1 MLALLIR
8 LGLRF
13 EDRIEERR
21 FVDQYV
27 RGSLGWTQI
36 AMLLG
41 AATYAGYTLWDW
53 VLYPEV
59 LPTTLAIRGGTAV
72 FILLPLTALLSRRW
86 MKPWAETIFLVYCVI
101 PGCILPSIYLVLPS
115 GFTFAAPGMMM
126 IILFVSTMLP
136 LRIGSL
142 AIFCLLS
149 WVALLIAESFAPT
162 MPTGLRFIN
171 HSLVGNAY
179 ALSLYAVAAREY
191 RARKQFRT
199 SEALQREK
207 ERSEKSL
214 RDLRATQEHLV
225 QAEKL
230 ASLGQLVAGVAHEVS
245 TPLGLALT
253 TSTAMQADLQT
264 MADALGGASVR
275 RSDLT
280 KSIDR
285 LKQGLSL
292 TFDNLHRAS
301 EMVHSF
307 RQVAVHQADE
317 DRRSFELR
325 DWLSELMSKL
335 GPLLAHHALTVEVH
349 CPAGI
354 ELNSYPGALAQVIS
368 NLALNTAAHAYPNK
382 RGGRFVITVSQPD
395 PKSVRLV
402 CADEG
407 VGIPGPLQAHIFDP
421 FVTTSRE
428 RGNAGLGLHI
438 AFNLVA
444 SSLNGRLRLESKAGP
459 GTQIAIEIP
468 VEEHVAREPRSHEV

>member
-1 MLALLIR
+1 MLSLLIR

-59 LPTTLAIRGGTAV
+59 VPTTLAIRGGTAL
-72 FILLPLTALLSRRW
+72 FILLPLTALLSRRR

-142 AIFCLLS
+142 VIFCLLS
-149 WVALLIAESFAPT
+149 SVALLVAETFAEGVPA
-162 MPTGLRFIN
+162 GLSFIN

-191 RARKQFRT
+191 RARRQFRT

-214 RDLRATQEHLV
+214 RDLRATQEQLV

-253 TSTAMQADLQT
+253 TSTTMQADLQT
-264 MADALGGASVR
+264 MADALSAAAVR

-280 KSIDR
+280 KGIDR
-285 LKQGLSL
+285 LKQGLTL

-317 DRRSFELR
+317 DRRRFELKV
-325 DWLSELMSKL
+325 WLSELMSKL
-335 GPLLAHHALTVEVH
+335 GPLLSHHGLTVEVE

-354 ELNSYPGALAQVIS
+354 TLNSYPGALAQVIS
-368 NLALNTAAHAYPNK
+368 NLALNTAGHAYPGK
-382 RGGRFVITVSQPD
+382 SGGRFVITVSQPD
-395 PKSVRLV
+395 SKSVRLV
-402 CADEG
+402 CADDG
-407 VGIPGPLQAHIFDP
+407 VGIPGHLQAHIFDP

-428 RGNAGLGLHI
+428 KGNAGLGLHI
-438 AFNLVA
+438 AFNLVT
-444 SSLNGRLRLESKAGP
+444 SSLNGRLRLESKRSP
-459 GTQIAIEIP
+459 GTQVAIELP
-468 VEEHVAREPRSHEV
+468 LEA

>member
-59 LPTTLAIRGGTAV
+59 VPTTLAIRGGTAV
-72 FILLPLTALLSRRW
+72 LILLPLTALLSRRW
-86 MKPWAETIFLVYCVI
+86 MKPWAETIFLVYCVV

-142 AIFCLLS
+142 AIFCLLT
-149 WVALLIAESFAPT
+149 WVALLVAETFAPT
-162 MPTGLRFIN
+162 LPAGLRFIN

-280 KSIDR
+280 KGIDR
-285 LKQGLSL
+285 LKQGLNL

-317 DRRSFELR
+317 DRRNFELR

-335 GPLLAHHALTVEVH
+335 GPLLAHHGLTVEVQ
-349 CPAGI
+349 CPAGVK
-354 ELNSYPGALAQVIS
+354 LNSYPGALAQVIS
-368 NLALNTAAHAYPNK
+368 NLALNTAVHAYPDK

-407 VGIPGPLQAHIFDP
+407 VGIPEPLQAHIFDP

-444 SSLNGRLRLESKAGP
+444 SSLNGRLRLERKAGP

-468 VEEHVAREPRSHEV
+468 TEETLQQNSELS

>member
-41 AATYAGYTLWDW
+41 AATYAGYTIWDW

-59 LPTTLAIRGGTAV
+59 VPTTLAIRGGTALFV
-72 FILLPLTALLSRRW
+72 LLPLTALLSRRI
-86 MKPWAETIFLVYCVI
+86 MKPWAELIFLVYCVI

-149 WVALLIAESFAPT
+149 WVALLVAETFAPT
-162 MPTGLRFIN
+162 LPMGLRFVN
-171 HSLVGNAY
+171 HSLVVNAY

-199 SEALQREK
+199 AEALQREK

-214 RDLRATQEHLV
+214 RDLRATQAHLV

-253 TSTAMQADLQT
+253 TSTTMQTDLQT
-264 MADALGGASVR
+264 ITDALTGTSVK

-280 KSIDR
+280 RGIDR
-285 LKQGLSL
+285 LRQGLDL

-307 RQVAVHQADE
+307 RQVAVNQADE
-317 DRRSFELR
+317 DRRIFELR
-325 DWLSELMSKL
+325 DWLSELVSKL
-335 GPLLAHHALTVEVH
+335 GPLLSHHALAVDVQ
-349 CPAGI
+349 CPPGI
-354 ELNSYPGALAQVIS
+354 KLNSYPGALAQVIS
-368 NLALNTAAHAYPNK
+368 NLALNTAGHAYPDK
-382 RGGRFVITVSQPD
+382 RGGRFAINVSQPE

-402 CADEG
+402 CTDDG
-407 VGIPGPLQAHIFDP
+407 VGIPDELQAHIFDP
-421 FVTTSRE
+421 FVTTSRDS
-428 RGNAGLGLHI
+428 GNAGLGLHI
-438 AFNLVA
+438 AFNLVV
-444 SSLNGRLRLESKAGP
+444 SSLNGRLRLESKTSP

-468 VEEHVAREPRSHEV
+468 VEA

>member
-41 AATYAGYTLWDW
+41 AATYAGYTIWDW

-59 LPTTLAIRGGTAV
+59 VPTTLAIRGGTALFV
-72 FILLPLTALLSRRW
+72 LLPLTALLSRRW

-149 WVALLIAESFAPT
+149 WVALLVAETFALA

-253 TSTAMQADLQT
+253 TSTAMQTDLQA

-280 KSIDR
+280 KGIDR
-285 LKQGLSL
+285 LKQGLNL

-317 DRRSFELR
+317 DRRTFELR
-325 DWLSELMSKL
+325 DWLSELTSKL
-335 GPLLAHHALTVEVH
+335 GPLLSHHGLAVDVQ

-354 ELNSYPGALAQVIS
+354 TLNSYPGALAQVIS
-368 NLALNTAAHAYPNK
+368 NLALNTAGHAYPDK
-382 RGGRFVITVSQPD
+382 SGGRFVITVSQPD

-402 CADEG
+402 CANEG
-407 VGIPGPLQAHIFDP
+407 VGIPEPLQAHIFDP

-468 VEEHVAREPRSHEV
+468 AEATV

>member
-1 MLALLIR
+1 MVAEAL
-8 LGLRF
+8 
-13 EDRIEERR
+13 
-21 FVDQYV
+21 
-27 RGSLGWTQI
+27 
-36 AMLLG
+36 
-41 AATYAGYTLWDW
+41 
-53 VLYPEV
+53 
-59 LPTTLAIRGGTAV
+59 
-72 FILLPLTALLSRRW
+72 
-86 MKPWAETIFLVYCVI
+86 
-101 PGCILPSIYLVLPS
+101 
-115 GFTFAAPGMMM
+115 
-126 IILFVSTMLP
+126 
-136 LRIGSL
+136 
-142 AIFCLLS
+142 
-149 WVALLIAESFAPT
+149 APT
-162 MPTGLRFIN
+162 LPTGLRFIN

-207 ERSEKSL
+207 ERSERSL
-214 RDLRATQEHLV
+214 RDLRATQEQLV

-253 TSTAMQADLQT
+253 TSTTMQTDLQA

-280 KSIDR
+280 KGIDR

-292 TFDNLHRAS
+292 TSDNLHRAS

-317 DRRSFELR
+317 DRRTFELQE
-325 DWLSELMSKL
+325 WLSELMSKL
-335 GPLLAHHALTVEVH
+335 GPLLSHHALTVDVQ

-354 ELNSYPGALAQVIS
+354 KLNSYPGALAQVIS
-368 NLALNTAAHAYPNK
+368 NLALNSAGHAYPDK
-382 RGGRFVITVSQPD
+382 GGGKFVITVSQPD

-407 VGIPGPLQAHIFDP
+407 VGIPEDLQAHIFDP

-428 RGNAGLGLHI
+428 SGHAGLGLHI

-444 SSLNGRLRLESKAGP
+444 SSLNGRLRLESTRGP
-459 GTQIAIEIP
+459 GTRIAIEIP
-468 VEEHVAREPRSHEV
+468 LQA

>member
-27 RGSLGWTQI
+27 RRSLGWTQI

-59 LPTTLAIRGGTAV
+59 VPTTLAIRGGTAL

-86 MKPWAETIFLVYCVI
+86 MKPWAETIFLIYCVI

-149 WVALLIAESFAPT
+149 WVALIVAETFAPT
-162 MPTGLRFIN
+162 LPMGLRFIN

-214 RDLRATQEHLV
+214 RDLSATQEHLV

-253 TSTAMQADLQT
+253 TSTTMQTDLQA
-264 MADALGGASVR
+264 MADALNGTSVR

-280 KSIDR
+280 RGIDR
-285 LKQGLSL
+285 LRQGLDL

-307 RQVAVHQADE
+307 RQVAVNQADE
-317 DRRSFELR
+317 DRRTFELR

-335 GPLLAHHALTVEVH
+335 GPLLSHHALAVDVD
-349 CPAGI
+349 CPPGI
-354 ELNSYPGALAQVIS
+354 RLNSYPGALAQVIS
-368 NLALNTAAHAYPNK
+368 NLALNTAGHAYPDK
-382 RGGRFVITVSQPD
+382 QGGRFAIAVSQPE
-395 PKSVRLV
+395 PKSVRLL
-402 CADEG
+402 CTDDG
-407 VGIPGPLQAHIFDP
+407 VGIPEELQAHIFDP
-421 FVTTSRE
+421 FVTTGRE

-444 SSLNGRLRLESKAGP
+444 SSLNGRLRLESKTGP
-459 GTQIAIEIP
+459 GTRIAIEIP
-468 VEEHVAREPRSHEV
+468 VEA

>member
-59 LPTTLAIRGGTAV
+59 VPTTLAIRGGTAL

-149 WVALLIAESFAPT
+149 WVALIVAETFAPT
-162 MPTGLRFIN
+162 LPMGLRFIN

-214 RDLRATQEHLV
+214 RDLSATQGHLV

-253 TSTAMQADLQT
+253 TSTTMQTDLQA
-264 MADALGGASVR
+264 MADALNGTSVR

-280 KSIDR
+280 RGIDR
-285 LKQGLSL
+285 LRQGLDL

-307 RQVAVHQADE
+307 RQVAVNQADE
-317 DRRSFELR
+317 DRRTFELR

-335 GPLLAHHALTVEVH
+335 GPLLSHHALAVDVE
-349 CPAGI
+349 CPPGI
-354 ELNSYPGALAQVIS
+354 RLNSYPGALAQVIS
-368 NLALNTAAHAYPNK
+368 NLALNTAGHAYPDK
-382 RGGRFVITVSQPD
+382 QGGRFAIAVSQPE
-395 PKSVRLV
+395 PKSVRLL
-402 CADEG
+402 CTDDG
-407 VGIPGPLQAHIFDP
+407 VGIPEELQAHIFDP
-421 FVTTSRE
+421 FVTTGRE

-444 SSLNGRLRLESKAGP
+444 SSLNGRLRLESKTGP
-459 GTQIAIEIP
+459 GTRIAIEIP
-468 VEEHVAREPRSHEV
+468 VEA

>member
-59 LPTTLAIRGGTAV
+59 VPITLAIRGGTAA

-142 AIFCLLS
+142 AIFCVLS
-149 WVALLIAESFAPT
+149 WLALIVAETLAPAL
-162 MPTGLRFIN
+162 PAGLRFIN

-191 RARKQFRT
+191 RARRQFRT

-214 RDLRATQEHLV
+214 RDLRATQEQLV

-245 TPLGLALT
+245 TPLGVALT
-253 TSTAMQADLQT
+253 TSTTMQTDLQT

-280 KSIDR
+280 RGIDR
-285 LKQGLSL
+285 LKQGLNL

-317 DRRSFELR
+317 DRRTFELK
-325 DWLSELMSKL
+325 DWLSELTSRL
-335 GPLLAHHALTVEVH
+335 GPLLSHHGLTVEVR

-354 ELNSYPGALAQVIS
+354 KLNSYPGALAQVIS
-368 NLALNTAAHAYPNK
+368 NLALNTAGHAYPDK
-382 RGGRFVITVSQPD
+382 RGGRFVITASQPD
-395 PKSVRLV
+395 PTSVRLV

-407 VGIPGPLQAHIFDP
+407 VGIPDELQAHIFDP
-421 FVTTSRE
+421 FVTTSRDN
-428 RGNAGLGLHI
+428 GHAGLGLHI

-444 SSLNGRLRLESKAGP
+444 SSLNGRLRLESTTNP

-468 VEEHVAREPRSHEV
+468 LQA

>member
-41 AATYAGYTLWDW
+41 AATYAGYTIWDW

-59 LPTTLAIRGGTAV
+59 VPITLAIRGGTALFV
-72 FILLPLTALLSRRW
+72 LLPLTALLSRRR

-115 GFTFAAPGMMM
+115 SFTFAAPGMMM

-149 WVALLIAESFAPT
+149 WVALLVAETFALS
-162 MPTGLRFIN
+162 MPAGLRFIN

-253 TSTAMQADLQT
+253 TSTAMQTDLQA
-264 MADALGGASVR
+264 MADALSGTPVR

-280 KSIDR
+280 KGIDR
-285 LKQGLSL
+285 LKQGLNL

-317 DRRSFELR
+317 DRRTFELK

-335 GPLLAHHALTVEVH
+335 GPLLSHHALAVEVQ

-354 ELNSYPGALAQVIS
+354 TLNSYPGALAQVIS
-368 NLALNTAAHAYPNK
+368 NLALNTAVHAYPDK

-407 VGIPGPLQAHIFDP
+407 VGIPEALQAHVFDP

-438 AFNLVA
+438 AFNLVV

-468 VEEHVAREPRSHEV
+468 AEATL

>member
-53 VLYPEV
+53 VLYHEV
-59 LPTTLAIRGGTAV
+59 VPTTLAIRGGTAL

-149 WVALLIAESFAPT
+149 WVALIVAETFAPT
-162 MPTGLRFIN
+162 LPMGLRFIN

-214 RDLRATQEHLV
+214 RDLSATQEHLV

-253 TSTAMQADLQT
+253 TSTTMQTDLQA
-264 MADALGGASVR
+264 MADALNGTSVR

-280 KSIDR
+280 RGIDR
-285 LKQGLSL
+285 LRQGLDL

-307 RQVAVHQADE
+307 RQVAVNQADE
-317 DRRSFELR
+317 DRRTFELR

-335 GPLLAHHALTVEVH
+335 GPLLSHHALAVDVE
-349 CPAGI
+349 CPPGI
-354 ELNSYPGALAQVIS
+354 RLNSYPGALAQVIS
-368 NLALNTAAHAYPNK
+368 NLALNTAGHAYPDK
-382 RGGRFVITVSQPD
+382 QGGRFAIAVSQPE
-395 PKSVRLV
+395 PKSVRLL
-402 CADEG
+402 CTDDG
-407 VGIPGPLQAHIFDP
+407 VGIPEELQAHIFDP
-421 FVTTSRE
+421 FVTTGRE

-444 SSLNGRLRLESKAGP
+444 SSLNGRLRLESKTGP
-459 GTQIAIEIP
+459 GTRIAIEIP
-468 VEEHVAREPRSHEV
+468 VEA

>member
-59 LPTTLAIRGGTAV
+59 VPTTLAIRGGTAL

-86 MKPWAETIFLVYCVI
+86 MKPWAETIFLIYCVI

-149 WVALLIAESFAPT
+149 WVALIVAETFAPT
-162 MPTGLRFIN
+162 LPMGLRFIN

-214 RDLRATQEHLV
+214 RDLSATQEHLV

-253 TSTAMQADLQT
+253 TSTTMQTDLQA
-264 MADALGGASVR
+264 MADALNGTSVR

-280 KSIDR
+280 RGIDR
-285 LKQGLSL
+285 LRQGLDL

-307 RQVAVHQADE
+307 RQVAVNQADE
-317 DRRSFELR
+317 DRRTFELR

-335 GPLLAHHALTVEVH
+335 GPLLSHHALAVDVE
-349 CPAGI
+349 CPPGI
-354 ELNSYPGALAQVIS
+354 RLNSYPGALAQVIS
-368 NLALNTAAHAYPNK
+368 NLALNTAGHAYPDK
-382 RGGRFVITVSQPD
+382 QGGRFAIAVSQPE
-395 PKSVRLV
+395 PKSVRLLCTDDGV
-402 CADEG
+402 C
-407 VGIPGPLQAHIFDP
+407 IPEELQAHIFDP
-421 FVTTSRE
+421 FVTTGRE

-444 SSLNGRLRLESKAGP
+444 SSLNGRLRLESKTGP
-459 GTQIAIEIP
+459 GTRIAIEIP
-468 VEEHVAREPRSHEV
+468 VEA

>member
-59 LPTTLAIRGGTAV
+59 VPTTLAIRGGTAL

-149 WVALLIAESFAPT
+149 WVALIVAETFAPT
-162 MPTGLRFIN
+162 LPTGLRFIN
-171 HSLVGNAY
+171 HSPGRQRLRPV
-179 ALSLYAVAAREY
+179 ALCGRCARVPGAKAVP
-191 RARKQFRT
+191 T

-214 RDLRATQEHLV
+214 RDLSATQEHLV

-253 TSTAMQADLQT
+253 TSTTMQTDLQA
-264 MADALGGASVR
+264 MADALNGTSVR

-280 KSIDR
+280 KGIDR
-285 LKQGLSL
+285 LRQGLDL

-307 RQVAVHQADE
+307 RQVAVNQADE
-317 DRRSFELR
+317 DRRTFELR

-335 GPLLAHHALTVEVH
+335 GPLLSHHALAVDVE
-349 CPAGI
+349 CPPGI
-354 ELNSYPGALAQVIS
+354 RLNSYPGALAQVIS
-368 NLALNTAAHAYPNK
+368 NLALNTAGHAYPDK
-382 RGGRFVITVSQPD
+382 QGGRFAIAVSQPE
-395 PKSVRLV
+395 PKSVRLL
-402 CADEG
+402 CTDDG
-407 VGIPGPLQAHIFDP
+407 VGIPDELQAHIFDP

-444 SSLNGRLRLESKAGP
+444 SSLNGRLRLESKTGP
-459 GTQIAIEIP
+459 GTRIAIEIP
-468 VEEHVAREPRSHEV
+468 VEA

>member
-41 AATYAGYTLWDW
+41 AATYAGYTIWDW

-59 LPTTLAIRGGTAV
+59 VPTTLAIRGGTALFV
-72 FILLPLTALLSRRW
+72 LLPLTALLSRRW

-142 AIFCLLS
+142 AIFCSLS
-149 WVALLIAESFAPT
+149 WVALLVAETFAPT
-162 MPTGLRFIN
+162 LPMGLRFIN

-253 TSTAMQADLQT
+253 TSTAMQTDLQT
-264 MADALGGASVR
+264 MADALGGSSVR

-280 KSIDR
+280 KGIDR

-317 DRRSFELR
+317 DRRSFELK

-335 GPLLAHHALTVEVH
+335 GPLLSHHALAVEVE

-354 ELNSYPGALAQVIS
+354 QLNSYPGALAQVIS
-368 NLALNTAAHAYPNK
+368 NLALNTAGHAYPDK
-382 RGGRFVITVSQPD
+382 GGGRLVITVSQPD
-395 PKSVRLV
+395 SKSVRLV
-402 CADEG
+402 CADDG
-407 VGIPGPLQAHIFDP
+407 VGIPDRLKPHIFDP
-421 FVTTSRE
+421 FVTTRRE
-428 RGNAGLGLHI
+428 RGHAGLGLHI

-444 SSLNGRLRLESKAGP
+444 SSLNGRLRLESKTSP
-459 GTQIAIEIP
+459 GTQIAVEIP
-468 VEEHVAREPRSHEV
+468 LVA

>member
-59 LPTTLAIRGGTAV
+59 VPTTLAIRGGTAV

-149 WVALLIAESFAPT
+149 WVALLIAETFAPT
-162 MPTGLRFIN
+162 LPAGLRFIN

-253 TSTAMQADLQT
+253 TSTAMQADLQA
-264 MADALGGASVR
+264 MSDALAGASVR

-280 KSIDR
+280 KGIDR

-317 DRRSFELR
+317 DRRTFELR

-335 GPLLAHHALTVEVH
+335 GPLLAHHGLTVEVQ
-349 CPAGI
+349 CPAGVK
-354 ELNSYPGALAQVIS
+354 LNSYPGALAQVIS
-368 NLALNTAAHAYPNK
+368 NLALNTAVHAYPDK
-382 RGGRFVITVSQPD
+382 RGGRFVITVSRPD
-395 PKSVRLV
+395 PTSVRLV

-407 VGIPGPLQAHIFDP
+407 VGIPEPLQAHVFDP

-444 SSLNGRLRLESKAGP
+444 SSLNGRLRLERKAGP

-468 VEEHVAREPRSHEV
+468 TEQTLQHSSEVS

>member
-59 LPTTLAIRGGTAV
+59 VPATLAIRGGTALFV
-72 FILLPLTALLSRRW
+72 LLPLTALLSRRW

-115 GFTFAAPGMMM
+115 GFTFAASGMMM

-149 WVALLIAESFAPT
+149 WVALLVAESFALT

-207 ERSEKSL
+207 ERSERSL

-230 ASLGQLVAGVAHEVS
+230 ASLGRLVAGVAHEVS

-253 TSTAMQADLQT
+253 TSTAMQTDLQT
-264 MADALGGASVR
+264 MANALGGSSVR

-280 KSIDR
+280 KGIDR

-317 DRRSFELR
+317 DRRSFDLQ

-335 GPLLAHHALTVEVH
+335 GPLLSHHALAVEVE

-354 ELNSYPGALAQVIS
+354 QLNSYPGALAQVIS
-368 NLALNTAAHAYPNK
+368 NLALNTAGHAYPDK
-382 RGGRFVITVSQPD
+382 GGGKLVITVSQPD
-395 PKSVRLV
+395 SKSVRLV
-402 CADEG
+402 CADDG
-407 VGIPGPLQAHIFDP
+407 VGIPDQLQAHIFDP

-428 RGNAGLGLHI
+428 RGHAGLGLHI

-444 SSLNGRLRLESKAGP
+444 SSLNGRLRLESKKGP

-468 VEEHVAREPRSHEV
+468 VVA

>member
-59 LPTTLAIRGGTAV
+59 VPATLAIRGGTALFV
-72 FILLPLTALLSRRW
+72 LLPLTALLSRRW

-149 WVALLIAESFAPT
+149 WVALLVAESFALT

-207 ERSEKSL
+207 ERSERSL

-230 ASLGQLVAGVAHEVS
+230 ASLGRLVAGVAHEVS

-253 TSTAMQADLQT
+253 TSTAMQTDLQT
-264 MADALGGASVR
+264 MANALGGSSVR

-280 KSIDR
+280 KGIDR

-317 DRRSFELR
+317 DRRSFDLQ

-335 GPLLAHHALTVEVH
+335 GPLLSHHALAVEVE

-354 ELNSYPGALAQVIS
+354 QLNSYPGALAQVIS
-368 NLALNTAAHAYPNK
+368 NLALNTAGHAYPDK
-382 RGGRFVITVSQPD
+382 GGGKLVITVSQPD
-395 PKSVRLV
+395 SKSVRLV
-402 CADEG
+402 CADDG
-407 VGIPGPLQAHIFDP
+407 VGIPDQLQAHIFDP

-428 RGNAGLGLHI
+428 RGHAGLGLHI

-444 SSLNGRLRLESKAGP
+444 SSLNGRLRLESKKGP

-468 VEEHVAREPRSHEV
+468 VVA

>member
-59 LPTTLAIRGGTAV
+59 VPTTLAIRGGTAL

-149 WVALLIAESFAPT
+149 WVALIVAETFAPT
-162 MPTGLRFIN
+162 LPMGLRFIN

-253 TSTAMQADLQT
+253 TSTTMQTDLQA
-264 MADALGGASVR
+264 MADALNGASVR

-280 KSIDR
+280 RGIDR
-285 LKQGLSL
+285 LRLGLDL

-307 RQVAVHQADE
+307 RQVAVNQADE
-317 DRRSFELR
+317 DRRTFELR

-335 GPLLAHHALTVEVH
+335 GPLLSHHALAVDVA
-349 CPAGI
+349 CPPGI
-354 ELNSYPGALAQVIS
+354 RLNSYPGALAQVIS
-368 NLALNTAAHAYPNK
+368 NLALNTAGHAYPDK
-382 RGGRFVITVSQPD
+382 QGGRFAIAVSQPE
-395 PKSVRLV
+395 PNSVRLL
-402 CADEG
+402 CTDDG
-407 VGIPGPLQAHIFDP
+407 IGIPDELQAHIFDP

-444 SSLNGRLRLESKAGP
+444 SSLNGRLRLESKTGP
-459 GTQIAIEIP
+459 GTRIAIEIP
-468 VEEHVAREPRSHEV
+468 VEA

>member
-41 AATYAGYTLWDW
+41 AATYASYTLWDW

-59 LPTTLAIRGGTAV
+59 VPTTLAIRGGTAV
-72 FILLPLTALLSRRW
+72 VILLPLTALLSRRR
-86 MKPWAETIFLVYCVI
+86 MKPWAETIFLIYCVI

-149 WVALLIAESFAPT
+149 WVALLVAETFAST
-162 MPTGLRFIN
+162 MPTGLSFIN

-199 SEALQREK
+199 SEALQQEK

-253 TSTAMQADLQT
+253 TSTAMQDDLQT
-264 MADALGGASVR
+264 MSDALGGASVR

-280 KSIDR
+280 KGIDR
-285 LKQGLSL
+285 LKQGLNL
-292 TFDNLHRAS
+292 TFENLHRAS

-325 DWLSELMSKL
+325 DWLSELMSRL
-335 GPLLAHHALTVEVH
+335 GPLLSHHALTVEVH

-354 ELNSYPGALAQVIS
+354 KLNSYPGALAQVIS
-368 NLALNTAAHAYPNK
+368 NLALNTAAHAYPDK
-382 RGGRFVITVSQPD
+382 RGGRFVITVNQPN
-395 PKSVRLV
+395 PRSVRLV

-407 VGIPGPLQAHIFDP
+407 VGIPDHLQAHIFDP

-428 RGNAGLGLHI
+428 KGNAGLGLHI
-438 AFNLVA
+438 AFNLVT
-444 SSLNGRLRLESKAGP
+444 SSLNGRLLLESKASP
-459 GTQIAIEIP
+459 GTQIVIEIP
-468 VEEHVAREPRSHEV
+468 VEEHVAREPRRLEV

>member
-59 LPTTLAIRGGTAV
+59 VPTTLAIRGGTAL

-86 MKPWAETIFLVYCVI
+86 MKPWAETIFLIYCVI

-149 WVALLIAESFAPT
+149 WVALIVAETFAPT
-162 MPTGLRFIN
+162 LPMGLRFIN

-214 RDLRATQEHLV
+214 RDLSATQEHLV

-253 TSTAMQADLQT
+253 TSTTMQTDLQA
-264 MADALGGASVR
+264 MADALNGTSVR

-280 KSIDR
+280 RGIDR
-285 LKQGLSL
+285 LRQGLDL

-307 RQVAVHQADE
+307 RQVAVNQADE
-317 DRRSFELR
+317 DRRTFELR

-335 GPLLAHHALTVEVH
+335 GPLLSHHALAVDVE
-349 CPAGI
+349 CPPGI
-354 ELNSYPGALAQVIS
+354 RLNSYPGALAQVIS
-368 NLALNTAAHAYPNK
+368 NLALNTAGHAYPDK
-382 RGGRFVITVSQPD
+382 QGGRFAIAVSQPE
-395 PKSVRLV
+395 PKSVRLL
-402 CADEG
+402 CTDDG
-407 VGIPGPLQAHIFDP
+407 VGIPEELQAHIFDP
-421 FVTTSRE
+421 FVTTGRE

-444 SSLNGRLRLESKAGP
+444 SSLNGRLRLESKTGP
-459 GTQIAIEIP
+459 GTRIAIEIP
-468 VEEHVAREPRSHEV
+468 VEA